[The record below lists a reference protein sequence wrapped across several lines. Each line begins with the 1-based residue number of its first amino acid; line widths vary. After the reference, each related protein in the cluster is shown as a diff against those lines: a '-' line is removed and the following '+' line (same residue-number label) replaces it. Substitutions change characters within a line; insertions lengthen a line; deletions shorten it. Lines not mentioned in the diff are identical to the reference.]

1 MCLAIVSHHILTSQ
15 RSIWHQSLSCKN
27 GFGNCPPLSKKANSV
42 DPLQVISVNCTKDV
56 GCVLHS
62 VPIQFL
68 YVHPLVAPIAWCCI
82 PLVMCGWL
90 LLPQLG

>member
-27 GFGNCPPLSKKANSV
+27 GFGGCPPLSKKANA
-42 DPLQVISVNCTKDV
+42 VNCTKDV
-56 GCVLHS
+56 GCALHS

-68 YVHPLVAPIAWCCI
+68 YVHPLVAPIAPW
-82 PLVMCGWL
+82 
-90 LLPQLG
+90 